1 MTVFALPAL
10 LVLGLL
16 PLLTLALVAVAAT
29 KLAPQLAPSS
39 IRNR

>member
-1 MTVFALPAL
+1 MFALPAL
-10 LVLGLL
+10 LVICLL
-16 PLLTLALVAVAAT
+16 PLLALALVAVAGT